1 MGTVYALANQKGGVG
16 KTTTA
21 VNLAAYL
28 AHWGLRVLLIDIDPQ
43 ANATAS
49 LGIDR
54 QGLRV
59 STYDAL
65 VRDVPLAEVI
75 VPTRQARL
83 DVAPST
89 AQLAGATVELVAML
103 AREQRLRRAMEGS
116 DARYDYVL
124 IDCPPSL
131 GILTINGLTA
141 ARSGVIIPVQ
151 CEYLA
156 LEGLAQLAHTI
167 DLVRRALNPQLQIR
181 GLVMTMYDG
190 RTRLAQQVVQE
201 VWTHFG
207 RRVFRT
213 VIPRSVR
220 LSEAP
225 SYGESILTYAPQSPG
240 ARAYES
246 LARELLSGDGRPLP
260 QPQVAEESH
269 AV

>member
-1 MGTVYALANQKGGVG
+1 
-16 KTTTA
+16 
-21 VNLAAYL
+21 
-28 AHWGLRVLLIDIDPQ
+28 
-43 ANATAS
+43 
-49 LGIDR
+49 
-54 QGLRV
+54 
-59 STYDAL
+59 
-65 VRDVPLAEVI
+65 
-75 VPTRQARL
+75 
-83 DVAPST
+83 
-89 AQLAGATVELVAML
+89 ML